1 MKEMSF
7 ARMLRTWKRDYE
19 QNVSQEITRR
29 SKGFVAKSEAR
40 RLKDL
45 KAARRRE
52 KEEAKALR
60 WLESRERKHR
70 LRMRRRVTEYEQ
82 TQEGTRIAQAV

>member
-1 MKEMSF
+1 MKEMNF

-40 RLKDL
+40 RIKDRR
-45 KAARRRE
+45 AARRR
-52 KEEAKALR
+52 KRDEAKALR

-70 LRMRRRVTEYEQ
+70 LKQGGE
-82 TQEGTRIAQAV
+82 